1 MKKQFLILVFI
12 ILLSI
17 FFVYINKQNN
27 LRILTEEYKPLQY
40 VNKDGE
46 IDGCAV
52 QIVKGIL
59 NELNISKEIELID
72 WDTAYN
78 LALNEDNIVL
88 FSTIKNKERK
98 DEFKWVGPIGT
109 LKVNLYAKASN
120 DNDIEI
126 ESLDKA
132 KKYKISAVKDYAYT
146 QNLKNLGFD
155 NIVEC
160 DTEIEALK
168 KLLNNETELY
178 LTSNIAID
186 ELADAN
192 GISLDMIQKKINI
205 SIDQFYIAF
214 SRKYPD
220 SLIEKW
226 QKALEKVKQNS
237 TLLFISD

>member
-12 ILLSI
+12 LLLSI

-40 VNKDGE
+40 INEDGE
-46 IDGCAV
+46 IDGYAV
-52 QIVKGIL
+52 RIVKDIL

-109 LKVNLYAKASN
+109 LKVNLYAKAP
-120 DNDIEI
+120 NDIKI

-155 NIVEC
+155 NIEEC

-178 LTSNIAID
+178 LTSNIAIN
-186 ELADAN
+186 ELADAEI
-192 GISLDMIQKKINI
+192 ISLDMIQKKINI

-237 TLLFISD
+237 ILLFISD

>member
-12 ILLSI
+12 LLLSI

-40 VNKDGE
+40 INEDGE
-46 IDGCAV
+46 IDGYAV
-52 QIVKGIL
+52 RIVKDIL

-72 WDTAYN
+72 WNTAYN
-78 LALNEDNIVL
+78 LALNEDNIAL

-98 DEFKWVGPIGT
+98 DKFKWVGPIGT
-109 LKVNLYAKASN
+109 LKVNLYAKVPSN
-120 DNDIEI
+120 IEI

-132 KKYKISAVKDYAYT
+132 KQYKISAVKDYAYT

-178 LTSNIAID
+178 LTSNIAIN
-186 ELADAN
+186 ELADAEI
-192 GISLDMIQKKINI
+192 ISLDMIQKKINI

-237 TLLFISD
+237 ILLFISD

>member
-12 ILLSI
+12 LLLSI

-52 QIVKGIL
+52 RIVKDIL

-109 LKVNLYAKASN
+109 LKVNLYAKVPN
-120 DNDIEI
+120 NIEI

-178 LTSNIAID
+178 LTSNIAIN
-186 ELADAN
+186 ELADAEI
-192 GISLDMIQKKINI
+192 ISLDMIQKKINI

-237 TLLFISD
+237 ILLFISD